1 MKRLLIII
9 STMAIMFADSPVGNW
24 KLSGLRVDYFDIARA
39 DATFLLNDAYGFGIA
54 VPVAQVP
61 AGLLFN
67 HTINGPFT
75 DAQLQGAGVNLNVNL
90 YPDGTGVIG
99 EGSYYPD
106 VDIGTN
112 PDGSPDCIT
121 TGQIFPI
128 TDSFNWETDEGQD
141 GNMFPYVNILGLP
154 SANQWAGQP
163 AYGLGVNGSG
173 VFDNWGSGES
183 QIPTPSVLPGI
194 FLSDGT
200 ILSYPAVY
208 GGVTAGA
215 WGGYYRQGDL
225 GESQVEGNSANDV
238 KFLLEW
244 SAIDGWESES
254 GLGDDLTLDEDGD
267 GTDYD
272 RIFGVPYLTSTY
284 INSTNPLCD
293 ITGGALTGEGAGLV
307 YPVAGDIVDALGG
320 EAAVGTMV
328 TGACMQG
335 VVDGAYDNCIGQ
347 VTVGVND
354 LCEGAGGPV
363 AAVTG
368 LCYEASQSADFAGAC
383 AYYGAAGALTA
394 TCLSLGFDEATCSEA
409 ATQAMPAVEAYCVY
423 ATGFDCATAG
433 IDECAVLTNP
443 DFSYGLC
450 GTLAGGLTTSET
462 CEEWTASFSE
472 EWLDNQATAVVGASC
487 TDFSAGLAAG
497 FAAGDPTTLATI
509 DGLFAGVAGMSCS
522 DYGAGYV
529 GMCVESVSGANDMY
543 LMDPTLTTWGM
554 FLTYNAASVQQYL
567 AAGMPMEMIMAD
579 YPEYFV
585 NDSGRDFDPSC
596 YYTDPSTCGG
606 RLLMS
611 FAPTCVPE
619 VEAHQIVAEFVD
631 LDALGCE
638 GTGDVAGGFDDL
650 ACSPSLI
657 DPDCECD
664 YDGYGAC
671 AGAGGGLECVDQFL
685 CYDGL
690 WNEEYEGAAGDGIVN
705 VVDVVKLVGHILG
718 TSPLGGFLLCEAD
731 VSGDGIINVVDI
743 VGMVNIILGGN
754 LSSANDNK
762 LSEATINYNNDN
774 ISISSNGNVYAI
786 DMTVDFKT
794 EKFDLEIN
802 SDYIGDYTVNGNT
815 AHIVVAGFSPLN
827 GDIITI
833 NNGVVASVNGEAA
846 DIEKLI
852 SLKDGGSSA
861 LPQTATVSA
870 AYPNPFNPST
880 SFSMDLSADMD
891 VTVKVFNL
899 TGQLVDVI
907 TEGQLTKGKHD
918 FVWNASNLASGVYF
932 ISTHAGHDLNTQK
945 VMLIK

>member
-1 MKRLLIII
+1 
-9 STMAIMFADSPVGNW
+9 MAIMFADSPVGNW

-39 DATFLLNDAYGFGIA
+39 DATFTLSDAYGFGID
-54 VPVAQVP
+54 VVVAQVP

-173 VFDNWGSGES
+173 VFDNWGSGDT

-200 ILSYPAVY
+200 ILSYPALY

-307 YPVAGDIVDALGG
+307 YPVAGDIVSELGG
-320 EAAVGTMV
+320 EAAVGAMV
-328 TGACMQG
+328 SGACMQG

-347 VTVGVND
+347 VTAGVNG
-354 LCEGAGGPV
+354 LCEEADGPV

-394 TCLSLGFDEATCSEA
+394 TCLSLGFDEDTCNEA
-409 ATQAMPAVEAYCVY
+409 AIQAMPAVEAYCVY
-423 ATGFDCATAG
+423 ATGVDCATAG
-433 IDECAVLTNP
+433 IDECAVLTDPN
-443 DFSYGLC
+443 FSYGLC

-462 CEEWTASFSE
+462 CEEWTASFGE

-497 FAAGDPTTLATI
+497 LAAGDPTTLATI

-522 DYGAGYV
+522 DYGANYV

-543 LMDPTLTTWGM
+543 LMDPSLTTWGM

-579 YPEYFV
+579 HPEYFV
-585 NDSGRDFDPSC
+585 NDSGRDFDPTC

-606 RLLMS
+606 RILMS
-611 FAPTCVPE
+611 FAPTCVAE

-638 GTGDVAGGFDDL
+638 GTGDVAGGFDD
-650 ACSPSLI
+650 I
-657 DPDCECD
+657 NG
-664 YDGYGAC
+664 DGIW
-671 AGAGGGLECVDQFL
+671 D
-685 CYDGL
+685 
-690 WNEEYEGAAGDGIVN
+690 EEFEGPAGDGIVN

-743 VGMVNIILGGN
+743 VGIVNIILGGN
-754 LSSANDNK
+754 LSSADDNE
-762 LSEATINYNNDN
+762 LSKSTITYNNDS

-786 DMTVDFKT
+786 DMTVEFKT

-802 SDYIGDYTVNGNT
+802 SDYIGDYTVDGNT
-815 AHIVVAGFSPLN
+815 ARIIVTGFNPLN
-827 GDIITI
+827 NEIITI
-833 NNGVVASVNGEAA
+833 NNGTIASVNGEAA
-846 DIEKLI
+846 NMEKLI

-861 LPQTATVSA
+861 LPQTTTVSA

-907 TEGQLTKGKHD
+907 TEGQLTKGEHT

-932 ISTHAGHDLNTQK
+932 ISTHAGNDLNTQK